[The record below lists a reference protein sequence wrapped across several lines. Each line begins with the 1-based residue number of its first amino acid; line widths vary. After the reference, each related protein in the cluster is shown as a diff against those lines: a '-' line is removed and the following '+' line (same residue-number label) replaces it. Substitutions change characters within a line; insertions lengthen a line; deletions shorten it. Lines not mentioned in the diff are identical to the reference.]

1 MSNAKLLTRW
11 CLITLLC
18 AASVWLSQ
26 QQQQQQQP
34 PKRPPLQ
41 PLDKVLLLV
50 LDKNKD
56 SKVTRDEVGES
67 MLMLELLL
75 QMPPT
80 PAEGSDNDNAAA
92 AAGYSTLIQWLKT
105 SSPIIFNVLD
115 TNNDNILS
123 PQELKVFVQFEQSL
137 TKKGTGGLKELVRDI
152 FAFMDMNNDDQL
164 SNEEISAKIN
174 SSSNNNNKDDD
185 NDNKKEEEDDTDE
198 ELLSTK
204 IRNGLLSLFPT
215 LRTDIVDAD
224 IMPSIMSALTTYMDE
239 ATNTLD
245 TDNNGYISRS
255 EVGKYYNTVGKK
267 IMEVSKMIAQ
277 KLLSSHKIQYI
288 FLEVGFLTI
297 NDCNT

>member
-18 AASVWLSQ
+18 AASVWPSYSQ
-26 QQQQQQQP
+26 QQQQ
-34 PKRPPLQ
+34 PLQ

-80 PAEGSDNDNAAA
+80 PAEGSDTDNTAA
-92 AAGYSTLIQWLKT
+92 AAGYSTLINWLKT

-115 TNNDNILS
+115 DNNDNILS

-137 TKKGTGGLKELVRDI
+137 TKKGTNGLKELVRDI

-164 SNEEISAKIN
+164 SNEEISAKIVGN
-174 SSSNNNNKDDD
+174 SSSSNNNNKDDD
-185 NDNKKEEEDDTDE
+185 NDKKEEDDTDE

-267 IMEVSKMIAQ
+267 IMEVSKMIKTMGPMIAM
-277 KLLSSHKIQYI
+277 
-288 FLEVGFLTI
+288 FGGGAAGGGGGGGGGFKMDL
-297 NDCNT
+297 

>member
-1 MSNAKLLTRW
+1 MALLW
-11 CLITLLC
+11 
-18 AASVWLSQ
+18 AASVMLSHS
-26 QQQQQQQP
+26 QQQQP

-50 LDKNKD
+50 LDKNRD

-80 PAEGSDNDNAAA
+80 PVDGSDNDNA

-105 SSPIIFNVLD
+105 SSPIIFNLLD

-123 PQELKVFVQFEQSL
+123 PAELKVFVQFEQSL
-137 TKKGTGGLKELVRDI
+137 TKKGVGGMKELVRDL
-152 FAFMDMNNDDQL
+152 FAFIDMNNDDQL
-164 SNEEISAKIN
+164 SNDELLAKVTVN
-174 SSSNNNNKDDD
+174 PSSNNNDDD
-185 NDNKKEEEDDTDE
+185 KGDDDDDTDE
-198 ELLSTK
+198 DLLATK

-224 IMPSIMSALTTYMDE
+224 IMPLIMSAMKQYMDV
-239 ATNTLD
+239 TMNTLD

-255 EVGKYYNTVGKK
+255 EVGKYYNTGGKK
-267 IMEVSKMIAQ
+267 IMEVSKMIKTMGPMIAM
-277 KLLSSHKIQYI
+277 
-288 FLEVGFLTI
+288 FGGGAAGGGGGGGDGFKMDL
-297 NDCNT
+297 

>member
-164 SNEEISAKIN
+164 SNEEISTKIVGTL
-174 SSSNNNNKDDD
+174 SSNINNKDDD
-185 NDNKKEEEDDTDE
+185 KKEEEDNKE

-215 LRTDIVDAD
+215 LRTDILDAD

-267 IMEVSKMIAQ
+267 IMEVSKMIKTMGPMIAM
-277 KLLSSHKIQYI
+277 
-288 FLEVGFLTI
+288 FGGGAAGGAAGGGGGFKMDL
-297 NDCNT
+297 